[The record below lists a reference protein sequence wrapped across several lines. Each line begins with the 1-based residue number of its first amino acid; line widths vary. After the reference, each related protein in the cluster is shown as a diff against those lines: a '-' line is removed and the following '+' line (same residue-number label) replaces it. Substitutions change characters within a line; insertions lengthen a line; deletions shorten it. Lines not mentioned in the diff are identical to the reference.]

1 MQTEKIYKK
10 ILGEIN
16 EIEESK
22 KVEKNKIK
30 YKNIDLN
37 DSYYLYINYYY

>member
-30 YKNIDLN
+30 YKNIDPN